1 MEKKTLDQLIE
12 NHLGD
17 LKSDVRVQKFIQSLE
32 DQYSQ
37 YAIDKILHEKA
48 QKINVYKQSYALLLE
63 LINTLKTESEQ
74 NTGHTLNQNLQLHI
88 DQLKNES
95 SAIVASIKNNKIHIE
110 KLEKNNKELDQF
122 AYVVAHDL
130 KAPLRGISNLAEWI
144 EEDIKG
150 KVNPET
156 DQNLKMLR
164 SRVSKLENLIQ
175 GILIY
180 AKAGKTKSNPE
191 YIDTKPF
198 IEEIIA
204 LLHPPKNSI
213 IKFEGTWPTIKT
225 DPIRFHQIV
234 SNLISNSIK
243 YNDKDQIVISL
254 SCVVNGETFSFSITD
269 NGNGI
274 EEEYHE
280 KIFQLFQTLANND
293 ENSST
298 GIGLSI
304 VKNII
309 DELGGKIKVESK
321 LNVGSKFTFELPQK
335 ESANFD
341 NIKI

>member
-12 NHLGD
+12 KHLGE
-17 LKSDVRVQKFIQSLE
+17 LKSDTRVQQFIQSLE
-32 DQYSQ
+32 EEYSQ
-37 YAIDKILHEKA
+37 QAIEKILHDKA

-63 LINTLKTESEQ
+63 LINTLKSESEF
-74 NTGHTLNQNLQLHI
+74 NTGHSLTNNHQILI

-150 KVNPET
+150 KVNQET

-164 SRVSKLENLIQ
+164 SRVSRLENLIQ
-175 GILIY
+175 GILMY
-180 AKAGKTKSNPE
+180 AKAGKTKANPE
-191 YIDTKPF
+191 LIDTKPF

-213 IKFEGTWPTIKT
+213 IKFEGSWPTIKT

-234 SNLISNSIK
+234 SNLISNAIK
-243 YNDKDQIVISL
+243 YNDKEQIEITL
-254 SCVVNGETFSFSITD
+254 SCNTNRETFSLSITD

-274 EEEYHE
+274 EEEYHQ

-309 DELGGKIKVESK
+309 DELGGEIKVEST
-321 LNVGSKFTFELPQK
+321 LHVGSTFTFKLPTK
-335 ESANFD
+335 ESVKFD
-341 NIKI
+341 KIKI